1 MTCLVIAMV
10 ENPISVGRTNHI
22 NVRHHLIRELLE
34 RRVLGVD
41 FTGSSSQHTDIL
53 TKPLGLEGFVK
64 HRTFLVNLLF
74 FVQVY
79 SSKSILAG
87 RALTPESQVFISS
100 FLLSIV

>member
-1 MTCLVIAMV
+1 MV
-10 ENPISVGRTNHI
+10 ENSISVGRTNHI
-22 NVRHHLIRELLE
+22 DVRHHVISELVE

-41 FTGSSSQHTDIL
+41 FRGSSSQHADIL

-74 FVQVY
+74 FSSSVH

-87 RALTPESQVFISS
+87 RALIPDNQVFISS